1 VEEEDKG
8 TSAAG
13 RPGRLG
19 TGRTFLP
26 PEPAGPE
33 PELGERPAPPPPP
46 QYAPPAGAGGP
57 QAPPLGAPPP
67 PGQAQ
72 QPPSPGGWHPPQGQA
87 GWQQQPPQQPPPGTW
102 QQPGPWGYAPPAPD
116 NGSAV
121 AGFVLSLVSVGLL
134 FISAGL
140 SSLISVGCSIAGIVY
155 GRKGVKRVD
164 AGETPKNRGIA
175 QAGFWIGWA
184 GLGLAVLA
192 TIVWIVI
199 VVLIVT
205 DDEFRRDFEN
215 EFDNSDSIRAAA
227 VTATVLA
234 RLVA

>member
-1 VEEEDKG
+1 MEEEDKG

-13 RPGRLG
+13 RAGRLG
-19 TGRTFLP
+19 TGGTFLP

-33 PELGERPAPPPPP
+33 PELGDRPAPPPPP
-46 QYAPPAGAGGP
+46 QYAPPAGAAGP
-57 QAPPLGAPPP
+57 QAPPVGAPPP

-72 QPPSPGGWHPPQGQA
+72 QPPPPGGWQPPQGQA
-87 GWQQQPPQQPPPGTW
+87 GWQQPQPPPGTW
-102 QQPGPWGYAPPAPD
+102 QQQGPWGYAPPAPD

-192 TIVWIVI
+192 TIFWIVI
-199 VVLIVT
+199 VVLIAT
-205 DDEFRRDFEN
+205 DEEFRRDFEN

-227 VTATVLA
+227 LTASVLA